1 MGTLTASIERDGKT
15 VVHLLERDDGAFLM
29 CSKWPIELNA
39 VELRHVATLATEM
52 AVNAEKRALTRDR
65 DLPAVGSFGGC

>member
-1 MGTLTASIERDGKT
+1 MKQLTAFGIEHDGRAVVDFVET
-15 VVHLLERDDGAFLM
+15 DTGARLDAAVHLEA
-29 CSKWPIELNA
+29 P
-39 VELRHVATLATEM
+39 ELRHVAKLACEL